1 MKSTMLV
8 GISLVTPSRS
18 KSSLMLLTGG
28 ASILS
33 MRPSSTIPDGV
44 TTRLPRRGSKEVGVR
59 SFEAHLRVEGADQ
72 ELTDR
77 HGFTMGEERTD
88 PQVGIHAFHP

>member
-18 KSSLMLLTGG
+18 KSSSMLLTGG

-33 MRPSSTIPDGV
+33 VAAVEHHPGGRDDSTA
-44 TTRLPRRGSKEVGVR
+44 PRRGKQVGVR

-72 ELTDR
+72 ELTNR
-77 HGFTMGEERTD
+77 HGFAMREERAD
-88 PQVGIHAFHP
+88 PEVGIHAFHS